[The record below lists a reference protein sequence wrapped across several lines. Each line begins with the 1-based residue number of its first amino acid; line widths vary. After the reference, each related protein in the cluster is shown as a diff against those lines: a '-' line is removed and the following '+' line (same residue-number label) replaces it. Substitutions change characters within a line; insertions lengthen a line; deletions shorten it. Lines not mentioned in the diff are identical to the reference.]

1 MSQFKVEFVKSG
13 FKHKPVYVK
22 SIRAAILKAKSQ
34 GWHGDK
40 GGDCWD
46 SCPIKTHVYHT
57 VDGTHE
63 LVAIVERDKVTAVDI
78 NDRRSVRIAKERIK
92 RSQLEIQEAE
102 TLAEIINRIAQG
114 ENNDSQ

>member
-1 MSQFKVEFVKSG
+1 MSQFNG

-46 SCPIKTHVYHT
+46 PCPVEVRIYLKAG
-57 VDGTHE
+57 DRHE
-63 LVAIVERDKVTAVDI
+63 LVARVDRDKVTAIDI
-78 NDRRSVRIAKERIK
+78 DSRLSVHLAKDAIIE
-92 RSQLEIQEAE
+92 SQLVIQEAE
-102 TLAEIINRIAQG
+102 TLVEIINRIAQG
-114 ENNDSQ
+114 EDNDSQ